1 MYGLMILVGAAAGI
15 GVALLRAKKYHQQRE
30 DVLFCALFAGIG
42 VAVGAKILYIITIL
56 PDLIANWN
64 TLIQDVNY
72 LFSLISG
79 GFVFYGGLIGAVIM
93 LMIYT
98 RKYRLDTFT
107 MMEVFAPA
115 MPLVHA
121 FGRLGC
127 FCAGCCYGI
136 PVDPPLGMI
145 FAHSV
150 AGPQDVP
157 LLPIQLFESGLNVLL
172 CIVLLLL
179 SKRIEKR
186 GRLLGIYLICY
197 AVMRFVLEFFRYDY
211 VRGFLLGI
219 STSQWISILLIPI
232 GILLIVLPR
241 DHKLFQFFDFS
252 RLPKKEG

>member
-1 MYGLMILVGAAAGI
+1 MYGLMILVGAVAGI
-15 GVALLRAKKYHQQRE
+15 GLALLRAKKYQQKRE
-30 DVLFCALFAGIG
+30 DVLFSAFFAGIG

-64 TLIQDVNY
+64 TLVQNTEY
-72 LFSLISG
+72 LFSIISG

-93 LMIYT
+93 LVIYT

-107 MMEVFAPA
+107 MLEVFAPA
-115 MPLVHA
+115 IPLVHA

-136 PVDPPLGMI
+136 PVDPPLGMV

-157 LLPIQLFESGLNVLL
+157 LLPIQLFESGLNIVLCVVLL
-172 CIVLLLL
+172 SL
-179 SKRIEKR
+179 SRKINKR
-186 GRLLGIYLICY
+186 GRLLGIYLIAY

-232 GILLIVLPR
+232 GILFIVLPR

-252 RLPKKEG
+252 RLPKKE

>member
-1 MYGLMILVGAAAGI
+1 MYGLMILTGAAAGI

-30 DVLFCALFAGIG
+30 DVLFSALFAGIG

-115 MPLVHA
+115 IPLVHA

-127 FCAGCCYGI
+127 FCAGCCYG
-136 PVDPPLGMI
+136 P
-145 FAHSV
+145 SV
-150 AGPQDVP
+150 GNDFCPFRGGAAGCPSAP
-157 LLPIQLFESGLNVLL
+157 YPAF
-172 CIVLLLL
+172 
-179 SKRIEKR
+179 
-186 GRLLGIYLICY
+186 
-197 AVMRFVLEFFRYDY
+197 
-211 VRGFLLGI
+211 
-219 STSQWISILLIPI
+219 
-232 GILLIVLPR
+232 
-241 DHKLFQFFDFS
+241 
-252 RLPKKEG
+252 